1 VSGFSIHRNNSA
13 SSVHYP
19 FIIDVQ
25 SELLSGLETRLA
37 IPLVP
42 STELTGGAIKNLN
55 PAIAIGDVRYFVLTQ
70 QVAAVPKAVLGE
82 RLDNVEVD
90 RGRILSSI
98 DFLITGI

>member
-1 VSGFSIHRNNSA
+1 
-13 SSVHYP
+13 
-19 FIIDVQ
+19 
-25 SELLSGLETRLA
+25 
-37 IPLVP
+37 
-42 STELTGGAIKNLN
+42 LN

-70 QVAAVPKAVLGE
+70 QMAAVPKAVLGE